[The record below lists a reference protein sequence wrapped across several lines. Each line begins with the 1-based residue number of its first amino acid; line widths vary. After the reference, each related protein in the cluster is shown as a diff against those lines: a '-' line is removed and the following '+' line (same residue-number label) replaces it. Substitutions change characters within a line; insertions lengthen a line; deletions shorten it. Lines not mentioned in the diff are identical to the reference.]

1 MKNLKLAFIFLF
13 VLGTSVT
20 ALSQNEGMESFA
32 SVFASLNIDSLKEHM
47 HDSYYDQPEFRG
59 KGKFLDAIKD
69 PVLWK
74 KLITQKDGNYIGVFA
89 PGVEWDLYTE
99 DNIVYHPIF
108 IKSTVDSYYDNTLKN
123 MEYDR
128 YEYEVL
134 TQDDGTVQEY
144 YTLFKNGEFYKS
156 YGVCGHYNKI
166 TSISEYNEQ

>member
-1 MKNLKLAFIFLF
+1 LD
-13 VLGTSVT
+13 
-20 ALSQNEGMESFA
+20 
-32 SVFASLNIDSLKEHM
+32 IDSLKEHM

-74 KLITQKDGNYIGVFA
+74 KLITEKDGSYIAVFA
-89 PGVEWDLYTE
+89 PGVEWDLSTKDSIWYE
-99 DNIVYHPIF
+99 SIF

-123 MEYDR
+123 LEYDR

-134 TQDDGTVQEY
+134 TQEDGTIQEH

-156 YGVCGHYNKI
+156 YWVCGHYNKI
-166 TSISEYNEQ
+166 SSISEE